1 MADLRGSTVHVKTVV
16 EADIELSANDVY
28 NWVLAHN
35 TMADLPMLKTLDKQ
49 LQILI
54 RAIEHPDDDDFRSI
68 I

>member
-1 MADLRGSTVHVKTVV
+1 MAELRGSVVHVKAEV

-35 TMADLPMLKTLDKQ
+35 TAADLPMLKTLGKQ
-49 LQILI
+49 LQSHI